1 MDKNTWIGFAL
12 IAAVIIGFSFLNRP
26 SKEELAERKRVQD
39 SIALVQQMEWETKQL
54 SEKIAQ
60 ELESNQVS
68 ATTEEQLVAV

>member
-60 ELESNQVS
+60 
-68 ATTEEQLVAV
+68 